1 MTVAVVNLRIEKGTD
16 FSQSFEIF
24 NDDSSIVDDFT
35 DYSGV
40 CKIRKYP
47 SSPIYHSFEV
57 YVIGAIGLVVIS
69 MPKEVTRQLSLGR
82 NYYDLI
88 LTKAST
94 NISTKFVEG
103 SIVVSD
109 SASV

>member
-1 MTVAVVNLRIEKGTD
+1 MSVAVVNLRIEKGTD
-16 FSQSFEIF
+16 FAQTFKVF
-24 NDDSSIVDDFT
+24 NDDASVVDFS

-47 SSPIYHSFEV
+47 SSPTYYSCDV
-57 YVIGAIGLVVIS
+57 YIIGLNGLVVVS
-69 MPKEVTRQLSLGR
+69 LSKEVTQQLSTGR

-103 SIVVSD
+103 SIIVSD